1 MPTLAALL
9 LCRPNPLSCQMLPYE
24 RNRRIVRS
32 FSPRPRVPDSPDVQ
46 FDLQSLAKDAAAL
59 SDFTPCSKMRR
70 LGDEVASG
78 CHGSESISSLHHRYT
93 GRQTGQSGRNEY

>member
-9 LCRPNPLSCQMLPYE
+9 LCRPKPLSCQMLPYE
-24 RNRRIVRS
+24 RNRTIVRS

>member
-24 RNRRIVRS
+24 RNRTIVRS

-70 LGDEVASG
+70 LGDDVVLVATRQKASPLLN
-78 CHGSESISSLHHRYT
+78 SSQIHRQAD
-93 GRQTGQSGRNEY
+93 GPKWQG